1 VQGKLTFTGRIAGFS
16 FRHKWWVLAVW
27 LIMLVGSG
35 AAASG
40 MGKVLSTEMKDLS
53 GSESAKA
60 KDLIEDRLGK
70 QPLTETLVIRNEQL
84 TADDPSFQSLVNDL
98 SRRIGLVKGVQ
109 GVMTY
114 LEAGDPSMV
123 SADRHA
129 ALTSIRLGTDPDKAE
144 DDVVPVV
151 EAVKAAARDNPSF
164 QVHLTG
170 PASGNHEWN
179 TIAEKDLAAAERLG
193 LPIALIVMVIAFGAL
208 IAAGVPLLLA
218 LASIGMAMG
227 SVALIGRAF
236 ELSFFVTNIIT
247 MIGLAVGI
255 DYSLFIIGRY
265 REELARGHNRYEAMV
280 LASETSG
287 RAVFFSGMTVLLAL
301 AGMLLVRNSIF
312 ISIGIGAM
320 VVTAYAIVASLTLLP
335 ALLSVIGRGINWL
348 RVPYL
353 GKAGYGTRFWG
364 AVTNVVQRRPAVFVV
379 LSAGLL
385 IAAAVP
391 LTTIDIGANG
401 VETMPKD
408 TQTYQAVKALE
419 RDFAAGRTDPVQVV
433 VDGDINSQSVS
444 DGIARFQQAIQAR
457 GDLQW
462 LSVRPDESGRT
473 ALIEVA
479 TTVIGT
485 GEEAQQ
491 IVKDLR
497 NDLVPQAFAGSGAR
511 VLVGGN
517 LPIFVDG
524 KTEMNGKLPVVFGF
538 VLGLSFILMLLVFRS
553 IAIPAKA
560 IVMNLLSVG
569 AAYGL
574 VVLVFQ
580 HGFLADQLGLI
591 QTPQIEFWLPLFLFS
606 ILFGLSM
613 DYHVFLLSRVKE
625 EYTRT
630 GNNKEAVRTGVKST
644 AGMITSAAVIMVA
657 VFAAFASGSIAGIQQ
672 MGFGLAVAV
681 FLDATI
687 IRSVLVPAS
696 MQLLGKY
703 NWWMPSWLNWLP
715 KLNVEGAVHRLV
727 PQPVPVL
734 ADDVY
739 AAGD

>member
-16 FRHKWWVLAVW
+16 FRHKWWILGVW
-27 LIMLVGSG
+27 LLMLVMSG

-40 MGKVLSTEMKDLS
+40 LSSVLSTEFKDLS

-60 KDLIEDRLGK
+60 QDLQKERIGD
-70 QPLTETLVIRNEQL
+70 PPMVETLVVRNEQL
-84 TADDPSFQSLVNDL
+84 TTDDPQFQSIVNDL
-98 SRRIGLVKGVQ
+98 ARRIGLMKGVE
-109 GVMTY
+109 GVQTY
-114 LEAGDPSMV
+114 LDTGAPGMV

-129 ALTSIRLGTDPDKAE
+129 ALTSVTLGSDVTQAE
-144 DDVVPVV
+144 KDVVKVV
-151 EAVKAAARDNPSF
+151 EAVKTAADENPSF
-164 QVHLTG
+164 QINITG
-170 PASGNHEWN
+170 LSSSNREFN
-179 TIAEKDLAAAERLG
+179 KIAEKDLAAAEQFG

-208 IAAGVPLLLA
+208 IAAGVPLVLGIA
-218 LASIGMAMG
+218 AIFMAIGT
-227 SVALIGRAF
+227 VALIGRAF
-236 ELSFFVTNIIT
+236 ELSFFVTNIIS

-280 LASETSG
+280 LAAETSG
-287 RAVFFSGMTVLLAL
+287 RAVFFSGLTVLLAL

-320 VVTAYAIVASLTLLP
+320 VVTAYAIIASLTLLP
-335 ALLSVIGRGINWL
+335 ALLGIIGGGINRL

-353 GKAGYGTRFWG
+353 GKAGYGTKFWG
-364 AVTNVVQRRPAVFVV
+364 MVTNAVQRRPAVFVA
-379 LSAGLL
+379 LSVGLL
-385 IAAAVP
+385 VAATLP
-391 LTTIDIGANG
+391 LTTLELGANG
-401 VETMPKD
+401 VETLPKD
-408 TQTYQAVKALE
+408 SGTYVAIKALE
-419 RDFAAGRTDPVQVV
+419 RDFAAGVSDPIRVV
-433 VDGDINSQSVS
+433 VDGDVNSPPVQGAVAKFKADVESRS
-444 DGIARFQQAIQAR
+444 N
-457 GDLQW
+457 LQW
-462 LSVRPDESGRT
+462 LSATSDESGRT
-473 ALIEVA
+473 LIIEIA
-479 TTVIGT
+479 STTVGT

-497 NDLVPQAFAGSGAR
+497 QNIVPAAFGGSGAEA
-511 VLVGGN
+511 LVGGN
-517 LPIFVDG
+517 LPSFVDG
-524 KTEMNGKLPVVFGF
+524 KTENANRLPVVFTF
-538 VLGLSFILMLLVFRS
+538 VLSLCFVLMLLVFRS
-553 IAIPAKA
+553 AAIAAKA

-630 GNNKEAVRTGVKST
+630 GDNKEAVAVGVRST
-644 AGMITSAAVIMVA
+644 AGMITSAAAIMVA
-657 VFAAFASGSIAGIQQ
+657 VFGAFASGGLAGIQQ

-696 MQLLGKY
+696 MQLLGRY
-703 NWWMPSWLNWLP
+703 NWWFPSWLEWMP
-715 KLNVEGAVHRLV
+715 QLNVEGAVHHLV
-727 PQPVPVL
+727 PQPVL
-734 ADDVY
+734 ADEVY